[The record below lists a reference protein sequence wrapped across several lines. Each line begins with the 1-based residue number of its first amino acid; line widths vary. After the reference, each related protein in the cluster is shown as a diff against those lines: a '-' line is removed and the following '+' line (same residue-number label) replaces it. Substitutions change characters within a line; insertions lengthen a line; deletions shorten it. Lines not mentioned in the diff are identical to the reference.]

1 MLLLY
6 YGSRWLFLRIY
17 SWRVFSITYF
27 NDNWKYYW
35 HNLTIMIKDLQ
46 RYYFSV
52 NTKTNYF
59 IFRVCSIYKYLFTFD
74 FVDGEI
80 NHLLRKTYP
89 SHHLNKLIWSLMN
102 VILAIVI
109 NMNCYLW
116 LLEQMENKMHLN
128 VSKYNNNNNN
138 KIIHYLRTS
147 ALSLK

>member
-59 IFRVCSIYKYLFTFD
+59 IFRVCSIYKCLFTFACWWLNLS
-74 FVDGEI
+74 FTKKI
-80 NHLLRKTYP
+80 HP
-89 SHHLNKLIWSLMN
+89 FHHLTKLIWSLMN

-109 NMNCYLW
+109 NMNCYFRY
-116 LLEQMENKMHLN
+116 LEQFEKQNAPKCAQ
-128 VSKYNNNNNN
+128 
-138 KIIHYLRTS
+138 KIIII
-147 ALSLK
+147 K